1 MRINSAAW
9 LIVAIVL
16 MLSSCSATRNLPE
29 GERLY
34 VGAHL
39 DLISKD
45 PIDDENELRSSI
57 DEVLQPAP
65 NARLLWFRPGP
76 SIYQMFKSSEKQKG
90 LRHWLKYKVG
100 KPPVLLSSVSPE
112 SVSRLIENRL
122 NNHGYFNAKVYFE
135 IRLKGAKKA
144 SVVYH
149 AQTGIPYKIDSVIFE
164 TDTGRLGKAIHALS
178 QTHLLKSGENYNLG
192 DLRAERERIDE
203 HLKNQGFFYFHGDH
217 IRITAD
223 TSVGNHRMN
232 LYIGK
237 QPNLPRE
244 SAMVYSLNKVIVF
257 PDYQLNDLEDP
268 ANYNSE
274 IYKGLEFRTK
284 SQRIQFRPKALESS
298 VFLRPNE
305 KYSRNSHS
313 KTLNRSMGLDAF
325 KFADVRFEKSQEG
338 NDLLDARIF
347 LTPMDKKTVRAELEM
362 VSKSN
367 NFTGPGL
374 DINWTN
380 RNTFKGAELLRI
392 SGKAGFET
400 IIGGSGDENGAN
412 SADFL
417 SYQIGINAELFVPRF
432 ISPFNLKGQSDFVP
446 KTRFGVSAELINRT
460 RFFTLTSLSSGV
472 AYVWRNSKTI
482 QHELTPV
489 ALVYTNLTK
498 TTDAFQEI
506 LDKNPFL
513 QNSFS
518 EQFILGPEYRF
529 VYNNQ
534 VIDELRNHVYFAAGI
549 DLSNP
554 AGVFGNT
561 FATYFRLTTD
571 LRYYLKISK
580 KSKLVSRWYS
590 GVGLPYRDSEQLP
603 YLKQF
608 FSGGPNGIRAF
619 RARTVG
625 PGSFRAAE
633 TAVSSGFL
641 DQNGDIKLELNL
653 EYRFQIISIFE
664 GAIFADAGNIWLVN
678 DNPSQPGGV
687 FDADS
692 FFAQIAAGI
701 GAGIRTDLSFFILR
715 LDLAFPVRKPYLE
728 DNNGWVSNPLRE
740 RPTLN
745 LAIGYPF

>member
-1 MRINSAAW
+1 MS
-9 LIVAIVL
+9 VL
-16 MLSSCSATRNLPE
+16 LNACSVTRNLPE
-29 GERLY
+29 GEKLY
-34 VGAHL
+34 TGAHL
-39 DLISKD
+39 KLISKE
-45 PIDDENELRSSI
+45 PLDDENKLRNTI
-57 DEVLQPAP
+57 EEVLQPAP

-76 SIYQMFKSSEKQKG
+76 SIYQLFEAPKKQKG
-90 LRHWLKYKVG
+90 LIHWLKYKVG
-100 KPPVLLSSVSPE
+100 KPPVLLSSVKPE

-122 NNHGYFNAKVYFE
+122 NNHGYFNAEVDFE
-135 IRLKGAKKA
+135 IRDKGEKKA
-144 SVVYH
+144 SLIYH
-149 AQTGIPYKIDSVIFE
+149 AHTGTPYKIDSVIFE
-164 TDTGRLGKAIHALS
+164 TDTGRLGKVMQQLGFE
-178 QTHLLKSGENYNLG
+178 HLLKSGENYKLD
-192 DLRAERERIDE
+192 DLRAERERIDDK
-203 HLKNQGFFYFHGDH
+203 LKNQGFFYFQSDY
-217 IRITAD
+217 IKVTAD

-232 LYIGK
+232 IYIGK
-237 QPNLPRE
+237 QPNLPLE
-244 SAMVYSLNKVIVF
+244 STTVYSLKKVVVF
-257 PDYQLNDLEDP
+257 PDYQLNDQTDLDYY
-268 ANYNSE
+268 ASE
-274 IYKGLEFRTK
+274 LFKGIDFRTQ
-284 SQRIQFRPKALESS
+284 SERMQFRPKALERS
-298 VFLRPNE
+298 VFLYPNE
-305 KYSRNSHS
+305 TYSRESHS
-313 KTLNRSMGLDAF
+313 KTLNRLMGLDAF
-325 KFADVRFEKSQEG
+325 KYADVRFEKSQE
-338 NDLLDARIF
+338 NNNQLDARIY

-380 RNTFKGAELLRI
+380 RNTFNGAELLRI

-400 IIGGSGDENGAN
+400 IIGGSGDENGVN

-417 SYQIGINAELFVPRF
+417 SYQLGINAELFVPRF
-432 ISPFNLKGQSDFVP
+432 ISPFNIKHHSDFVP
-446 KTRFGVSAELINRT
+446 KTRINVSAEFINRT
-460 RFFTLTSLSSGV
+460 RFFALTSLSSGL

-482 QHELTPV
+482 HHEFTPV
-489 ALVYTNLTK
+489 ALVYTSLTK
-498 TTDAFQEI
+498 TTAAFQEI

-529 VYNNQ
+529 VFNNQ
-534 VIDELRNHVYFAAGI
+534 VIDELKNHVYFAAGL

-554 AGVFGNT
+554 GGVFGST

-580 KSKLVSRWYS
+580 KSKLVSRFYS

-687 FDADS
+687 FDTAA
-692 FFAQIAAGI
+692 FFSQIAAGI
-701 GAGIRTDLSFFILR
+701 GAGIRTDLSFFMLR

-728 DNNGWVSNPLRE
+728 ENDGWVSNPLRE
-740 RPTLN
+740 KPTLN